1 MIYPWIF
8 NNWLKK
14 VLKAAELEP
23 YTLHSLEHT
32 NITMQIATGVPLVT
46 VSARAGHARTSTT
59 TDIYAH
65 FMRSSDQ
72 MAAETIDKMFAN
84 EDEIEEAKLEV
95 KEDKKAIEELT
106 SDDVNAYRKAKQ
118 EMTRFGF
125 ESYDKYLDYL
135 DFKSKVGNR
144 K

>member
-1 MIYPWIF
+1 MIYPWII

-14 VLKAAELEP
+14 VLK
-23 YTLHSLEHT
+23 
-32 NITMQIATGVPLVT
+32 
-46 VSARAGHARTSTT
+46 
-59 TDIYAH
+59 
-65 FMRSSDQ
+65 
-72 MAAETIDKMFAN
+72 AAETIDKMFAN

-118 EMTRFGF
+118 EMTRLGF
-125 ESYDKYLDYL
+125 ESYDEYLDYL

>member
-1 MIYPWIF
+1 MEKILNLKHTINRYGDYHKLSDKVLTSEDGSLIYPWIF

-23 YTLHSLEHT
+23 YTLHSLRHT
-32 NITMQIATGVPLVT
+32 NVTMQIAAGVPLVT

-72 MAAETIDKMFAN
+72 MAAETILM
-84 EDEIEEAKLEV
+84 V
-95 KEDKKAIEELT
+95 KEKG
-106 SDDVNAYRKAKQ
+106 Y
-118 EMTRFGF
+118 
-125 ESYDKYLDYL
+125 YLL
-135 DFKSKVGNR
+135 
-144 K
+144 